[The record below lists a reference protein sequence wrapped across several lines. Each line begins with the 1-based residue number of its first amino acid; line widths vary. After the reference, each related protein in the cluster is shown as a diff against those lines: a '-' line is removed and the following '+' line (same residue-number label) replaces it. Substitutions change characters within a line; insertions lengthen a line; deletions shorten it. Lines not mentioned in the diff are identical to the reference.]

1 MKQKYKIQKTTLN
14 VFFFKSICISFC
26 AIVEFINP
34 TAANAQDTS
43 SLQGNGMGL
52 LENEWIK
59 AGVNKDK
66 GTLGS
71 GHLTSPGILFDPTG
85 SGNFNTTYDY
95 LSHTNDS
102 SNIPHD
108 GFALKV
114 DGANKTN
121 NNQNNVFCS
130 IIGGAYCTNDITG
143 STSFVDGTN
152 DLTWTGSVV
161 VDGGTWVVEN
171 TYSLSAGQKF
181 IGIQTSI
188 TAGSDANTVYFAKY
202 TDPDPSGVPSDAF
215 NTDNK
220 LGHSGVASTQLAFAE
235 ATVSGYAI
243 GLYSAET
250 NVTAGIQDN
259 TTWTSRPDTQA
270 DAFNGTP
277 DDYGGSL
284 SGSGDDALGLT
295 FTFSNVSQGDVLTFS
310 HAYVFGT
317 SLDDAVTSTA
327 VTRDITETGD
337 IISDLTDMG
346 GATLNSVFDGGSL
359 IVGQDLSSSD
369 VASFSI
375 KAGSAKLDV
384 AANQS
389 YSIESVFENNG
400 VTAGALEKI
409 GSGTL
414 TLDGS
419 NTYTGSTTVS
429 VGTLDVTGSLA
440 SSVIGVSDGATLK
453 VDGSS
458 LGDTTSAVTLTGTG
472 DMILAGNETIG
483 SLAGAGTVT
492 NGGYTL
498 TTGGNDT
505 STTYSG
511 VASGTGGLTKAGS
524 GTLTLD
530 GSNTYTGSTTVSVGT
545 LDVTGSLASSV
556 IGVSDGATLK
566 VDGSSLG
573 DTTSAVT
580 LTGTGDMTLAGNET
594 IGSLAGAGTVTNG
607 GYTLTTGGND
617 TSTTYSGV
625 ASGTG
630 GLTKAGSG
638 TLTLDGS
645 NTYTGSTT
653 VSVGTLD
660 VTGSLASSVIGV
672 SDGAT
677 LKVDGSS
684 LGDTTSAVTL
694 TGTGDMTLAGNET
707 IGSLAGAGTV
717 TNGGYTL
724 TTGGNDT
731 STTYSG
737 VASGTGGLTKAG
749 SGTLTLDGSN
759 TYTGS
764 TTILA
769 GILEISADSGIGNS
783 SGGLIL
789 NGGTL
794 AITDDISSSRTVSL
808 GANNGTIDTA
818 SAKTLSLSNVIS
830 GSGSLTKAGSGTL
843 KVTATNTYSGGT
855 TISAG
860 TFNLDGSV
868 SSDITVAAAGTITG
882 DGSTSGTL
890 TASGVIA
897 PGDSIGTLSI
907 EDNVNFAAGSA
918 FYTEIDGLNYSASG
932 GAGTYDRLAVTG
944 ATASFGAGGTIIP
957 VLRGI
962 SGAANNNFTPT
973 IGDSFRIVTTANA
986 SGVSGTFDAIT
997 DPTSG
1002 MPTNTR
1008 FDVLYGGNYIDLIL
1022 VEAAQTRDITQI
1034 GDTISNL
1041 TELGGTVLNSVFDGG
1056 ELIVGRHLTDAHIAS
1071 FKIKTG
1077 AGNAALKVASDW
1089 YMVGSHFTDDGDS
1102 AGVLEKTGEG
1112 TLCLTN
1118 TKNDHSGGTIVT
1130 AGTLEIAS
1138 DAVLGASTADL
1149 TLNGGTLA
1157 TIDDIVSNRT
1167 LAVGENHGTINTAS
1181 AKKLTLSGVVSGS
1194 GALTKEGDG
1203 TLKVTGEN
1211 TFSGDT
1217 TVSEGTLDLSGSL
1230 LSNIV
1235 VAKNGR
1241 IEGNGS
1247 SGGTLLASG
1256 IIAPGA
1262 SPGTLSF
1269 AGNVAIQSTGTF
1281 IAEIDGL
1288 TYNAAGGAG
1297 TYDRLA
1303 VTGAGSKFTAGGTIT
1318 PVLRGISGAA
1328 NNNFTPDIGNSFR
1341 VVTTTN
1347 ASGVSGAFE
1356 TVTDPTSGMP
1366 ANSRFDVLYGGNY
1379 VDLVL
1384 TPKSLETFA
1393 DGYGNQNMKN
1403 AAKALDGVRP
1413 KQGSNG
1419 KTDTNQFFNGLYG
1432 LTRSKLSLALL
1443 QTSGEIHAFAI
1454 SDVHNG
1460 WQNGLGIIRSSSQEI
1475 GRNYWINVSGYTMS
1489 VDEDSIGSSYDGTS
1503 KNLWIG
1509 SDIHETESY
1518 IMGLAAGFSS
1528 SEVDTTSSGSSDTNT
1543 VSLAAYLRGQHG
1555 ALEYNG
1561 ILSVN
1566 RSEIDTKRTV
1576 DLSTGSLR
1584 NTSSST
1590 ATGAALSAQLG
1601 YRYDLKPE
1609 TISSLVWV
1617 RGDVSTNSTSTFTE
1631 KGSSVTALKVSGENV
1646 HTTDVSLGYTV
1657 TGKITDSQSN
1667 KGFWNVGFGFSKLI
1681 NSGLTDASR
1690 NMSLHG
1696 ASWSASVP
1704 DDGDLTT
1711 FASLGLDMQIGE
1723 NTDLWFNVSGAK
1735 RGGAL
1740 SKGATIGLRIEW

>member
-359 IVGQDLSSSD
+359 IVGQDLSLSD

-409 GSGTL
+409 
-414 TLDGS
+414 
-419 NTYTGSTTVS
+419 
-429 VGTLDVTGSLA
+429 
-440 SSVIGVSDGATLK
+440 
-453 VDGSS
+453 
-458 LGDTTSAVTLTGTG
+458 
-472 DMILAGNETIG
+472 
-483 SLAGAGTVT
+483 
-492 NGGYTL
+492 
-498 TTGGNDT
+498 
-505 STTYSG
+505 
-511 VASGTGGLTKAGS
+511 
-524 GTLTLD
+524 
-530 GSNTYTGSTTVSVGT
+530 
-545 LDVTGSLASSV
+545 
-556 IGVSDGATLK
+556 
-566 VDGSSLG
+566 
-573 DTTSAVT
+573 
-580 LTGTGDMTLAGNET
+580 
-594 IGSLAGAGTVTNG
+594 
-607 GYTLTTGGND
+607 
-617 TSTTYSGV
+617 
-625 ASGTG
+625 
-630 GLTKAGSG
+630 GSG

-997 DPTSG
+997 DPTLG

>member
-359 IVGQDLSSSD
+359 IVGQDLSLSD

-472 DMILAGNETIG
+472 DM
-483 SLAGAGTVT
+483 
-492 NGGYTL
+492 
-498 TTGGNDT
+498 
-505 STTYSG
+505 
-511 VASGTGGLTKAGS
+511 
-524 GTLTLD
+524 
-530 GSNTYTGSTTVSVGT
+530 
-545 LDVTGSLASSV
+545 
-556 IGVSDGATLK
+556 
-566 VDGSSLG
+566 
-573 DTTSAVT
+573 
-580 LTGTGDMTLAGNET
+580 TLAGNET

-617 TSTTYSGV
+617 TSTTF
-625 ASGTG
+625 
-630 GLTKAGSG
+630 
-638 TLTLDGS
+638 
-645 NTYTGSTT
+645 
-653 VSVGTLD
+653 
-660 VTGSLASSVIGV
+660 
-672 SDGAT
+672 
-677 LKVDGSS
+677 
-684 LGDTTSAVTL
+684 
-694 TGTGDMTLAGNET
+694 
-707 IGSLAGAGTV
+707 
-717 TNGGYTL
+717 
-724 TTGGNDT
+724 
-731 STTYSG
+731 SG

-997 DPTSG
+997 DPTLG

>member
-359 IVGQDLSSSD
+359 IVGQDLSLSD

-389 YSIESVFENNG
+389 YSIGSVFENNG

-409 GSGTL
+409 
-414 TLDGS
+414 
-419 NTYTGSTTVS
+419 
-429 VGTLDVTGSLA
+429 
-440 SSVIGVSDGATLK
+440 
-453 VDGSS
+453 
-458 LGDTTSAVTLTGTG
+458 
-472 DMILAGNETIG
+472 
-483 SLAGAGTVT
+483 
-492 NGGYTL
+492 
-498 TTGGNDT
+498 
-505 STTYSG
+505 
-511 VASGTGGLTKAGS
+511 
-524 GTLTLD
+524 
-530 GSNTYTGSTTVSVGT
+530 
-545 LDVTGSLASSV
+545 
-556 IGVSDGATLK
+556 
-566 VDGSSLG
+566 
-573 DTTSAVT
+573 
-580 LTGTGDMTLAGNET
+580 
-594 IGSLAGAGTVTNG
+594 
-607 GYTLTTGGND
+607 
-617 TSTTYSGV
+617 
-625 ASGTG
+625 
-630 GLTKAGSG
+630 GSG

>member
-14 VFFFKSICISFC
+14 VFFFISMCFSVY
-26 AIVEFINP
+26 AVVELINP
-34 TAANAQDTS
+34 MAANAQDTS
-43 SLQGNGMGL
+43 SLQENGMGL

-389 YSIESVFENNG
+389 YSIGSVFENNG

-409 GSGTL
+409 
-414 TLDGS
+414 
-419 NTYTGSTTVS
+419 
-429 VGTLDVTGSLA
+429 
-440 SSVIGVSDGATLK
+440 
-453 VDGSS
+453 
-458 LGDTTSAVTLTGTG
+458 
-472 DMILAGNETIG
+472 
-483 SLAGAGTVT
+483 
-492 NGGYTL
+492 
-498 TTGGNDT
+498 
-505 STTYSG
+505 
-511 VASGTGGLTKAGS
+511 GS

-607 GYTLTTGGND
+607 GYTLTTGGNG
-617 TSTTYSGV
+617 TSTTF
-625 ASGTG
+625 
-630 GLTKAGSG
+630 
-638 TLTLDGS
+638 
-645 NTYTGSTT
+645 
-653 VSVGTLD
+653 
-660 VTGSLASSVIGV
+660 
-672 SDGAT
+672 
-677 LKVDGSS
+677 
-684 LGDTTSAVTL
+684 
-694 TGTGDMTLAGNET
+694 
-707 IGSLAGAGTV
+707 
-717 TNGGYTL
+717 
-724 TTGGNDT
+724 
-731 STTYSG
+731 SG

-868 SSDITVAAAGTITG
+868 ISDITVAAAGTITG

-997 DPTSG
+997 DPTLG

-1489 VDEDSIGSSYDGTS
+1489 VDEDSIGSSYAGTS

>member
-277 DDYGGSL
+277 ADYGGSL

-359 IVGQDLSSSD
+359 IVGQDLSLSD

-409 GSGTL
+409 
-414 TLDGS
+414 
-419 NTYTGSTTVS
+419 
-429 VGTLDVTGSLA
+429 
-440 SSVIGVSDGATLK
+440 
-453 VDGSS
+453 
-458 LGDTTSAVTLTGTG
+458 
-472 DMILAGNETIG
+472 
-483 SLAGAGTVT
+483 
-492 NGGYTL
+492 
-498 TTGGNDT
+498 
-505 STTYSG
+505 
-511 VASGTGGLTKAGS
+511 
-524 GTLTLD
+524 
-530 GSNTYTGSTTVSVGT
+530 
-545 LDVTGSLASSV
+545 
-556 IGVSDGATLK
+556 
-566 VDGSSLG
+566 
-573 DTTSAVT
+573 
-580 LTGTGDMTLAGNET
+580 
-594 IGSLAGAGTVTNG
+594 
-607 GYTLTTGGND
+607 
-617 TSTTYSGV
+617 
-625 ASGTG
+625 
-630 GLTKAGSG
+630 GSG

-997 DPTSG
+997 DPTLG

>member
-277 DDYGGSL
+277 ADYGGSL

-359 IVGQDLSSSD
+359 IVGQDLSLSD

-389 YSIESVFENNG
+389 YSIGSVFENNG

-409 GSGTL
+409 
-414 TLDGS
+414 
-419 NTYTGSTTVS
+419 
-429 VGTLDVTGSLA
+429 
-440 SSVIGVSDGATLK
+440 
-453 VDGSS
+453 
-458 LGDTTSAVTLTGTG
+458 
-472 DMILAGNETIG
+472 
-483 SLAGAGTVT
+483 
-492 NGGYTL
+492 
-498 TTGGNDT
+498 
-505 STTYSG
+505 
-511 VASGTGGLTKAGS
+511 GS

-607 GYTLTTGGND
+607 GYTLTTGGNG
-617 TSTTYSGV
+617 TSTTF
-625 ASGTG
+625 
-630 GLTKAGSG
+630 
-638 TLTLDGS
+638 
-645 NTYTGSTT
+645 
-653 VSVGTLD
+653 
-660 VTGSLASSVIGV
+660 
-672 SDGAT
+672 
-677 LKVDGSS
+677 
-684 LGDTTSAVTL
+684 
-694 TGTGDMTLAGNET
+694 
-707 IGSLAGAGTV
+707 
-717 TNGGYTL
+717 
-724 TTGGNDT
+724 
-731 STTYSG
+731 SG

-997 DPTSG
+997 DPTLG

>member
-359 IVGQDLSSSD
+359 IVGQDLSLSD

-472 DMILAGNETIG
+472 DMI
-483 SLAGAGTVT
+483 
-492 NGGYTL
+492 
-498 TTGGNDT
+498 
-505 STTYSG
+505 
-511 VASGTGGLTKAGS
+511 
-524 GTLTLD
+524 
-530 GSNTYTGSTTVSVGT
+530 
-545 LDVTGSLASSV
+545 
-556 IGVSDGATLK
+556 
-566 VDGSSLG
+566 
-573 DTTSAVT
+573 
-580 LTGTGDMTLAGNET
+580 
-594 IGSLAGAGTVTNG
+594 
-607 GYTLTTGGND
+607 
-617 TSTTYSGV
+617 
-625 ASGTG
+625 
-630 GLTKAGSG
+630 
-638 TLTLDGS
+638 
-645 NTYTGSTT
+645 
-653 VSVGTLD
+653 
-660 VTGSLASSVIGV
+660 
-672 SDGAT
+672 
-677 LKVDGSS
+677 
-684 LGDTTSAVTL
+684 
-694 TGTGDMTLAGNET
+694 LAGNET

-997 DPTSG
+997 DPTLG

>member
-43 SLQGNGMGL
+43 SLQENGMGL

-277 DDYGGSL
+277 ADYGGSL

-327 VTRDITETGD
+327 ATRDITETGD

-409 GSGTL
+409 
-414 TLDGS
+414 
-419 NTYTGSTTVS
+419 
-429 VGTLDVTGSLA
+429 
-440 SSVIGVSDGATLK
+440 
-453 VDGSS
+453 
-458 LGDTTSAVTLTGTG
+458 
-472 DMILAGNETIG
+472 
-483 SLAGAGTVT
+483 
-492 NGGYTL
+492 
-498 TTGGNDT
+498 
-505 STTYSG
+505 
-511 VASGTGGLTKAGS
+511 GS

-868 SSDITVAAAGTITG
+868 ISDITVAAAGTITG

-997 DPTSG
+997 DPTLG

>member
-359 IVGQDLSSSD
+359 IVGQDLSLSD

-389 YSIESVFENNG
+389 YSIGSVFENNG

-409 GSGTL
+409 
-414 TLDGS
+414 
-419 NTYTGSTTVS
+419 
-429 VGTLDVTGSLA
+429 
-440 SSVIGVSDGATLK
+440 
-453 VDGSS
+453 
-458 LGDTTSAVTLTGTG
+458 
-472 DMILAGNETIG
+472 
-483 SLAGAGTVT
+483 
-492 NGGYTL
+492 
-498 TTGGNDT
+498 
-505 STTYSG
+505 
-511 VASGTGGLTKAGS
+511 GS

-607 GYTLTTGGND
+607 GYTLTTGGNG
-617 TSTTYSGV
+617 TSTTF
-625 ASGTG
+625 
-630 GLTKAGSG
+630 
-638 TLTLDGS
+638 
-645 NTYTGSTT
+645 
-653 VSVGTLD
+653 
-660 VTGSLASSVIGV
+660 
-672 SDGAT
+672 
-677 LKVDGSS
+677 
-684 LGDTTSAVTL
+684 
-694 TGTGDMTLAGNET
+694 
-707 IGSLAGAGTV
+707 
-717 TNGGYTL
+717 
-724 TTGGNDT
+724 
-731 STTYSG
+731 SG

-997 DPTSG
+997 DPTLG

>member
-171 TYSLSAGQKF
+171 TYSLSSGQKF

-327 VTRDITETGD
+327 ATRDITATGD

-389 YSIESVFENNG
+389 YSIGSVFENNG

-409 GSGTL
+409 
-414 TLDGS
+414 
-419 NTYTGSTTVS
+419 
-429 VGTLDVTGSLA
+429 
-440 SSVIGVSDGATLK
+440 
-453 VDGSS
+453 
-458 LGDTTSAVTLTGTG
+458 
-472 DMILAGNETIG
+472 
-483 SLAGAGTVT
+483 
-492 NGGYTL
+492 
-498 TTGGNDT
+498 
-505 STTYSG
+505 
-511 VASGTGGLTKAGS
+511 
-524 GTLTLD
+524 
-530 GSNTYTGSTTVSVGT
+530 
-545 LDVTGSLASSV
+545 
-556 IGVSDGATLK
+556 
-566 VDGSSLG
+566 
-573 DTTSAVT
+573 
-580 LTGTGDMTLAGNET
+580 
-594 IGSLAGAGTVTNG
+594 
-607 GYTLTTGGND
+607 
-617 TSTTYSGV
+617 
-625 ASGTG
+625 
-630 GLTKAGSG
+630 GSG

-997 DPTSG
+997 DPTLG

>member
-359 IVGQDLSSSD
+359 IVGQDLSLSD

-580 LTGTGDMTLAGNET
+580 LTGTGDM
-594 IGSLAGAGTVTNG
+594 I
-607 GYTLTTGGND
+607 
-617 TSTTYSGV
+617 
-625 ASGTG
+625 
-630 GLTKAGSG
+630 
-638 TLTLDGS
+638 
-645 NTYTGSTT
+645 
-653 VSVGTLD
+653 
-660 VTGSLASSVIGV
+660 
-672 SDGAT
+672 
-677 LKVDGSS
+677 
-684 LGDTTSAVTL
+684 
-694 TGTGDMTLAGNET
+694 LAGNET

-868 SSDITVAAAGTITG
+868 ISDITVAAAGTITG

-997 DPTSG
+997 DPTLG

>member
-152 DLTWTGSVV
+152 ALTWTGSVSFE
-161 VDGGTWVVEN
+161 DSGTWAVEN

-359 IVGQDLSSSD
+359 IVGQDLSLSD

-409 GSGTL
+409 
-414 TLDGS
+414 
-419 NTYTGSTTVS
+419 
-429 VGTLDVTGSLA
+429 
-440 SSVIGVSDGATLK
+440 
-453 VDGSS
+453 
-458 LGDTTSAVTLTGTG
+458 
-472 DMILAGNETIG
+472 
-483 SLAGAGTVT
+483 
-492 NGGYTL
+492 
-498 TTGGNDT
+498 
-505 STTYSG
+505 
-511 VASGTGGLTKAGS
+511 
-524 GTLTLD
+524 
-530 GSNTYTGSTTVSVGT
+530 
-545 LDVTGSLASSV
+545 
-556 IGVSDGATLK
+556 
-566 VDGSSLG
+566 
-573 DTTSAVT
+573 
-580 LTGTGDMTLAGNET
+580 
-594 IGSLAGAGTVTNG
+594 
-607 GYTLTTGGND
+607 
-617 TSTTYSGV
+617 
-625 ASGTG
+625 
-630 GLTKAGSG
+630 GSG

-997 DPTSG
+997 DPTLG

>member
-171 TYSLSAGQKF
+171 TYSLSSGQKF

-327 VTRDITETGD
+327 VTRDITATGD

-359 IVGQDLSSSD
+359 IVGQDLSLSD

-409 GSGTL
+409 
-414 TLDGS
+414 
-419 NTYTGSTTVS
+419 
-429 VGTLDVTGSLA
+429 
-440 SSVIGVSDGATLK
+440 
-453 VDGSS
+453 
-458 LGDTTSAVTLTGTG
+458 
-472 DMILAGNETIG
+472 
-483 SLAGAGTVT
+483 
-492 NGGYTL
+492 
-498 TTGGNDT
+498 
-505 STTYSG
+505 
-511 VASGTGGLTKAGS
+511 
-524 GTLTLD
+524 
-530 GSNTYTGSTTVSVGT
+530 
-545 LDVTGSLASSV
+545 
-556 IGVSDGATLK
+556 
-566 VDGSSLG
+566 
-573 DTTSAVT
+573 
-580 LTGTGDMTLAGNET
+580 
-594 IGSLAGAGTVTNG
+594 
-607 GYTLTTGGND
+607 
-617 TSTTYSGV
+617 
-625 ASGTG
+625 
-630 GLTKAGSG
+630 GSG

-997 DPTSG
+997 DPTLG

>member
-130 IIGGAYCTNDITG
+130 ILGGAYCTNDITG

-359 IVGQDLSSSD
+359 IVGQDLSLSD

-409 GSGTL
+409 
-414 TLDGS
+414 
-419 NTYTGSTTVS
+419 
-429 VGTLDVTGSLA
+429 
-440 SSVIGVSDGATLK
+440 
-453 VDGSS
+453 
-458 LGDTTSAVTLTGTG
+458 
-472 DMILAGNETIG
+472 
-483 SLAGAGTVT
+483 
-492 NGGYTL
+492 
-498 TTGGNDT
+498 
-505 STTYSG
+505 
-511 VASGTGGLTKAGS
+511 
-524 GTLTLD
+524 
-530 GSNTYTGSTTVSVGT
+530 
-545 LDVTGSLASSV
+545 
-556 IGVSDGATLK
+556 
-566 VDGSSLG
+566 
-573 DTTSAVT
+573 
-580 LTGTGDMTLAGNET
+580 
-594 IGSLAGAGTVTNG
+594 
-607 GYTLTTGGND
+607 
-617 TSTTYSGV
+617 
-625 ASGTG
+625 
-630 GLTKAGSG
+630 GSG

-997 DPTSG
+997 DPTLG

>member
-43 SLQGNGMGL
+43 SLQENGMGL

-359 IVGQDLSSSD
+359 IVGQDLSLSD

-409 GSGTL
+409 
-414 TLDGS
+414 
-419 NTYTGSTTVS
+419 
-429 VGTLDVTGSLA
+429 
-440 SSVIGVSDGATLK
+440 
-453 VDGSS
+453 
-458 LGDTTSAVTLTGTG
+458 
-472 DMILAGNETIG
+472 
-483 SLAGAGTVT
+483 
-492 NGGYTL
+492 
-498 TTGGNDT
+498 
-505 STTYSG
+505 
-511 VASGTGGLTKAGS
+511 
-524 GTLTLD
+524 
-530 GSNTYTGSTTVSVGT
+530 
-545 LDVTGSLASSV
+545 
-556 IGVSDGATLK
+556 
-566 VDGSSLG
+566 
-573 DTTSAVT
+573 
-580 LTGTGDMTLAGNET
+580 
-594 IGSLAGAGTVTNG
+594 
-607 GYTLTTGGND
+607 
-617 TSTTYSGV
+617 
-625 ASGTG
+625 
-630 GLTKAGSG
+630 GSG

-997 DPTSG
+997 DPTLG

>member
-359 IVGQDLSSSD
+359 IVGQDLSLSD

-498 TTGGNDT
+498 TTGGNGT
-505 STTYSG
+505 STTF
-511 VASGTGGLTKAGS
+511 
-524 GTLTLD
+524 
-530 GSNTYTGSTTVSVGT
+530 
-545 LDVTGSLASSV
+545 
-556 IGVSDGATLK
+556 
-566 VDGSSLG
+566 
-573 DTTSAVT
+573 
-580 LTGTGDMTLAGNET
+580 
-594 IGSLAGAGTVTNG
+594 
-607 GYTLTTGGND
+607 
-617 TSTTYSGV
+617 
-625 ASGTG
+625 
-630 GLTKAGSG
+630 
-638 TLTLDGS
+638 
-645 NTYTGSTT
+645 
-653 VSVGTLD
+653 
-660 VTGSLASSVIGV
+660 
-672 SDGAT
+672 
-677 LKVDGSS
+677 
-684 LGDTTSAVTL
+684 
-694 TGTGDMTLAGNET
+694 
-707 IGSLAGAGTV
+707 
-717 TNGGYTL
+717 
-724 TTGGNDT
+724 
-731 STTYSG
+731 SG

-997 DPTSG
+997 DPTLG

>member
-1 MKQKYKIQKTTLN
+1 MKRKYKIQKTTLN
-14 VFFFKSICISFC
+14 VFFFISMCFSVY
-26 AIVEFINP
+26 AVVELINP
-34 TAANAQDTS
+34 MAANAQDTS

-130 IIGGAYCTNDITG
+130 ILGGAYCTNDITG

-277 DDYGGSL
+277 ADYGGSL

-327 VTRDITETGD
+327 ATRDITETGD

-389 YSIESVFENNG
+389 YSIGSVFENNG

-472 DMILAGNETIG
+472 DMTLAGNETIG

-498 TTGGNDT
+498 TTGGNGT

-607 GYTLTTGGND
+607 GYTLTTGGN
-617 TSTTYSGV
+617 G
-625 ASGTG
+625 
-630 GLTKAGSG
+630 
-638 TLTLDGS
+638 
-645 NTYTGSTT
+645 
-653 VSVGTLD
+653 
-660 VTGSLASSVIGV
+660 
-672 SDGAT
+672 
-677 LKVDGSS
+677 
-684 LGDTTSAVTL
+684 
-694 TGTGDMTLAGNET
+694 
-707 IGSLAGAGTV
+707 
-717 TNGGYTL
+717 
-724 TTGGNDT
+724 T

-1403 AAKALDGVRP
+1403 AAKALDGMRP

>member
-277 DDYGGSL
+277 ADYGGSL

-359 IVGQDLSSSD
+359 IVGQDLSLSD

-389 YSIESVFENNG
+389 YSIGSVFENNG

-409 GSGTL
+409 
-414 TLDGS
+414 
-419 NTYTGSTTVS
+419 
-429 VGTLDVTGSLA
+429 
-440 SSVIGVSDGATLK
+440 
-453 VDGSS
+453 
-458 LGDTTSAVTLTGTG
+458 
-472 DMILAGNETIG
+472 
-483 SLAGAGTVT
+483 
-492 NGGYTL
+492 
-498 TTGGNDT
+498 
-505 STTYSG
+505 
-511 VASGTGGLTKAGS
+511 
-524 GTLTLD
+524 
-530 GSNTYTGSTTVSVGT
+530 
-545 LDVTGSLASSV
+545 
-556 IGVSDGATLK
+556 
-566 VDGSSLG
+566 
-573 DTTSAVT
+573 
-580 LTGTGDMTLAGNET
+580 
-594 IGSLAGAGTVTNG
+594 
-607 GYTLTTGGND
+607 
-617 TSTTYSGV
+617 
-625 ASGTG
+625 
-630 GLTKAGSG
+630 GSG

-997 DPTSG
+997 DPTLG